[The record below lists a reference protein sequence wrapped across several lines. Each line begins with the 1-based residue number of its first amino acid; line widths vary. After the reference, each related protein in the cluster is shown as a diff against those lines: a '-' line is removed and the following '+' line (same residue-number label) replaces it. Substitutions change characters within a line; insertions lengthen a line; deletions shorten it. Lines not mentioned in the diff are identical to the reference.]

1 MSRQVV
7 LITGASSGIGLR
19 TAVDLAK
26 AGYAVWGGA
35 RRTDPMQEIID
46 AGGHA
51 LPLDVTDDASMQAAV
66 DTVIAVEG
74 RIDVLVNNAGY
85 GLYGAVEDIHLDV
98 ARKQVE
104 TNIFGLARMTQL
116 VLPHMRAAGRGRI
129 VNISSVGGTIHTPL
143 GAWYHGTKWFV
154 EGFTNTM
161 RLELDGMGIDMILVA
176 PGLISTGFGNVVA
189 DDIGRNSGDGA
200 YQDMVRKMQRAA
212 ANPNALGVGSDPSV
226 VSDAIR
232 RAIEAARP
240 RTIYRS
246 GKMSVALYVL
256 RRLLPHRTF
265 DRMMLSLVK

>member
-1 MSRQVV
+1 MSKGVV

-19 TAVDLAK
+19 TAVDLAR

-35 RRTDPMQEIID
+35 RRTEPMQAIVA

-51 LPLDVTDDASMQAAV
+51 LPLDVTDDASMNAAV
-66 DTVIAVEG
+66 EAVIAAEG

-129 VNISSVGGTIHTPL
+129 VNISSIGGTIHTPM

-154 EGFTNTM
+154 EGFTNAM
-161 RLELDGMGIDMILVA
+161 RLELDGKGIEMILVA
-176 PGLISTGFGNVVA
+176 PGLIDTGFGGVVA
-189 DDIGRNSGDGA
+189 EEVARNSGAGA
-200 YQDMVRKMQRAA
+200 YSDMVGKLQRATDA
-212 ANPNALGVGSDPSV
+212 PNAMLAGSDPKV
-226 VSDAIR
+226 ISDAIR
-232 RAIEAARP
+232 RAIEDARP
-240 RTIYRS
+240 RTIYRA
-246 GKMSVALYVL
+246 GKMSRTLYVL
-256 RRLLPHRTF
+256 RRLLPHRMF
-265 DRMMLSLVK
+265 DRMMLSMVK